1 MNNKNYEN
9 IEKKGFWFRFKV
21 ALDLNNKYKI
31 KLIFIICIV
40 FSLFAYILL
49 SIINSTNTNDFII
62 DIEETSILG
71 KFITSKSF
79 KAVTKILFSTFNFG
93 PSYET
98 LLGLMILSF
107 FIIILLICLSF
118 YIKLFLIPLTFIVSC
133 ILYKLIDKEHYIK
146 SIKDILINSNFKV
159 VENPSIKEIIQL
171 NSQELW
177 DQYFYD
183 KFNNLYSTYITIYE
197 NQYPNIDI
205 EYLRLNI
212 INNNISTDLIN
223 EYILSYI
230 HDTIIKFNDFINISS
245 NLNQIGFSIDG
256 SIGSPLFIGISSI
269 CVIGLLVFAYSF
281 GGSLY
286 NYILTINQKI
296 DKLHDITK
304 KQTEFL
310 GKTSDE
316 VVELGLDSNKA
327 LNEIKDLH
335 TNRITD
341 LENIENL
348 AKSQEA
354 LNARIDNLQESV
366 TLVNKKLGKDIIF
379 SENNNVSAILKNQEE
394 QINSI
399 ESLFNETSNSIPL
412 RDLEVLSKIKHQ
424 DLIWECILS
433 SSNTQAASST
443 ITTTPIETITT
454 SMETITISLS
464 DVPTHTFVF
473 DSLPE
478 GNDIDPTI
486 DYCKNVLYF
495 LIKNNLYILRFYE
508 Y

>member
-171 NSQELW
+171 NSQEL
-177 DQYFYD
+177 
-183 KFNNLYSTYITIYE
+183 
-197 NQYPNIDI
+197 
-205 EYLRLNI
+205 
-212 INNNISTDLIN
+212 
-223 EYILSYI
+223 
-230 HDTIIKFNDFINISS
+230 
-245 NLNQIGFSIDG
+245 
-256 SIGSPLFIGISSI
+256 
-269 CVIGLLVFAYSF
+269 
-281 GGSLY
+281 
-286 NYILTINQKI
+286 
-296 DKLHDITK
+296 
-304 KQTEFL
+304 
-310 GKTSDE
+310 
-316 VVELGLDSNKA
+316 
-327 LNEIKDLH
+327 
-335 TNRITD
+335 
-341 LENIENL
+341 
-348 AKSQEA
+348 
-354 LNARIDNLQESV
+354 
-366 TLVNKKLGKDIIF
+366 
-379 SENNNVSAILKNQEE
+379 
-394 QINSI
+394 
-399 ESLFNETSNSIPL
+399 
-412 RDLEVLSKIKHQ
+412 
-424 DLIWECILS
+424 
-433 SSNTQAASST
+433 
-443 ITTTPIETITT
+443 
-454 SMETITISLS
+454 
-464 DVPTHTFVF
+464 
-473 DSLPE
+473 
-478 GNDIDPTI
+478 
-486 DYCKNVLYF
+486 
-495 LIKNNLYILRFYE
+495 
-508 Y
+508 